1 MGVVAEVNMNNIA
14 EECIKQIKDK
24 IINLKHLNIIVVG
37 KTGVGKSTL
46 INSVFRDNLAETGM
60 GKPVT
65 EHMKKISKENMPL
78 TIYDTKG
85 FELGKNAQKEVKDEI
100 LKTIKEGNASKD
112 VNKAIHCIWY
122 CVNTASNRIEPE
134 EIAWLREFANENNV
148 SQVPIIMVLTQ
159 GFSKKN
165 AMRMVEEIEKENLD
179 IIQVVPVL
187 AQDYEIDDGIPP
199 IKAYGL
205 DTLIEVMTAT
215 LPDELKNTLQN
226 VQIASLK
233 EKKRRAQAVVASATA
248 AAFGEG
254 FAPIPFAD
262 CAVLIPTQVAMIA
275 TITSIFGIS
284 VNKSLIYAFM
294 SSALGVSGAT
304 IAGKTIA
311 SNLLKLVPGAGTA
324 LGGTISGATA
334 GVITSALGSA
344 YIALMEGV
352 YKGEISTKDLET
364 KEGKDKIRM
373 LFKKGLSVAEN
384 MKKVTSPSQVNE
396 DGSVDITSI
405 EKQAEAMVEAQVEA
419 DTKETGLDAPV
430 SNE

>member
-1 MGVVAEVNMNNIA
+1 
-14 EECIKQIKDK
+14 
-24 IINLKHLNIIVVG
+24 
-37 KTGVGKSTL
+37 
-46 INSVFRDNLAETGM
+46 
-60 GKPVT
+60 
-65 EHMKKISKENMPL
+65 
-78 TIYDTKG
+78 
-85 FELGKNAQKEVKDEI
+85 
-100 LKTIKEGNASKD
+100 
-112 VNKAIHCIWY
+112 
-122 CVNTASNRIEPE
+122 
-134 EIAWLREFANENNV
+134 
-148 SQVPIIMVLTQ
+148 
-159 GFSKKN
+159 
-165 AMRMVEEIEKENLD
+165 
-179 IIQVVPVL
+179 
-187 AQDYEIDDGIPP
+187 
-199 IKAYGL
+199 
-205 DTLIEVMTAT
+205 
-215 LPDELKNTLQN
+215 
-226 VQIASLK
+226 
-233 EKKRRAQAVVASATA
+233 
-248 AAFGEG
+248 
-254 FAPIPFAD
+254 
-262 CAVLIPTQVAMIA
+262 MIA

-373 LFKKGLSVAEN
+373 LFKKGISVAEN

-396 DGSVDITSI
+396 DGSVDITTM